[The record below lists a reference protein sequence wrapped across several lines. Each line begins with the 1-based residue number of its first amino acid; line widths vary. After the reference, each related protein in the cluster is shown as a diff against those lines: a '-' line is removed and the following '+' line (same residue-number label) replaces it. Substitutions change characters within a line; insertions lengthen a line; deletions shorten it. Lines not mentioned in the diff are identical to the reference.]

1 MYTEASTT
9 WHCCRYE
16 EETQKMLTVQELQN
30 ARNQIIREI
39 DEMFLELTKKLE
51 NDTDEADVGD
61 SGSYDSEYPITFN
74 AAEFK
79 GKKPTNVI
87 FGTEKVAVL
96 TWRMVFEKIMERCNE
111 DPEKHKALMDLRSK
125 ISGKVRIIL
134 SDRPDGMRTPT
145 KIAHKL
151 YAETHYDT
159 PTLLHV
165 LLHRIL
171 DAVRYDYSKIYVSVR
186 CEK

>member
-1 MYTEASTT
+1 
-9 WHCCRYE
+9 
-16 EETQKMLTVQELQN
+16 MLTAQDLQI
-30 ARNQIIREI
+30 ARNQVIREI
-39 DEMFLELTKKLE
+39 DAMFLELLE
-51 NDTDEADVGD
+51 RLETNSAELVVEEGEN
-61 SGSYDSEYPITFN
+61 YDSVYPLSFN

-79 GKKPTNVI
+79 GKKPTSLI
-87 FGTEKVAVL
+87 FGKESVPVL
-96 TWRMVFEKIMERCNE
+96 TWRMVFEKVMERCNA
-111 DPEKHKALMDLRSK
+111 DVEKHNALMSLRSK
-125 ISGKVRIIL
+125 VSGRARIIL

-171 DAVRYDYSKIYVSVR
+171 DPVKYDYSNIYVTVR
-186 CEK
+186 M